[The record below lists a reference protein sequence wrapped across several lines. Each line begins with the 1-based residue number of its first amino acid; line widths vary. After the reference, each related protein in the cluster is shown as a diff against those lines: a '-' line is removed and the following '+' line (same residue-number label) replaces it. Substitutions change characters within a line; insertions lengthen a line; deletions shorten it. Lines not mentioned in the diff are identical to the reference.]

1 VSKKLSGDSDGR
13 PVGRDT
19 IRSRLLLELASELV
33 DQRSWPYRQ
42 ATISLREQGAADWPL
57 TLLASDGPAAIDEVA
72 RGKVQVAIINPAGVL
87 PLAVR
92 GSGPFTTAI
101 PLRAITVIPSPDQLA
116 FAVSEATGLQSL
128 REIAERRSPLRISL
142 RGQMDHSLHLV
153 VNEVLSAAGFTLEDI
168 KAWGGQIR
176 YDPGLPNN
184 PNRLG
189 AAERGE
195 VDMIV
200 DEAVRSWINEAA
212 GRGFRALPFD
222 ERLLCDLE
230 AIGFRRAVIPKER
243 YPNLPADVPTL
254 DFSGFAVYTHA
265 MVPDEIV
272 SAVCAALEARKSV
285 IGWQEPGPLPLEW
298 MCRDTAAAPLGIP
311 LHPAAERFW
320 RERGY
325 LA

>member
-1 VSKKLSGDSDGR
+1 MAKLSGDRDGR

-33 DQRSWPYRQ
+33 DQPSWPYRQ

-72 RGKVQVAIINPAGVL
+72 RGKVQVAIINPAGIL

-92 GSGPFTTAI
+92 GSGPFTTPI

-116 FAVSEATGLQSL
+116 FAVSEATGLRSL
-128 REIAERRSPLRISL
+128 REIAERRSPLRVSL

-168 KAWGGQIR
+168 KRWGGQVR

-200 DEAVRSWINEAA
+200 DEAVRSWINKAA
-212 GRGFRALPFD
+212 GSGFRALPLD
-222 ERLLCDLE
+222 EKLLSDLE
-230 AIGFRRAVIPKER
+230 GIGFRRAVIPKER

-254 DFSGFAVYTHA
+254 DFSGFAVYTHL
-265 MVPDEIV
+265 MVPDGIV
-272 SAVCAALEARKSV
+272 SAVCAALEARKDI

-298 MCRDTAAAPLGIP
+298 MCRDTPAAPLGIP
-311 LHPAAERFW
+311 LHPGAERFW